1 MKKHIPYRK
10 LMSVHHIRSEE
21 DFPEIEP
28 SAFIIDA
35 IFGHGIN
42 RPADGIWLHLI
53 RHINAAPNKV
63 VSIDIPTGLNP
74 DRELE
79 NATMIHADY
88 TLTVGHPKLTFFF
101 RSEERRVGQLG
112 ISRSVGHCHCR

>member
-63 VSIDIPTGLNP
+63 VSIDITTGLNP
-74 DRELE
+74 DSELE
-79 NATMIHADY
+79 NAKKIHAVY
-88 TLTVGHPKLTFFF
+88 TLTVVQHTLTFY
-101 RSEERRVGQLG
+101 VPAL
-112 ISRSVGHCHCR
+112 VLVVA